1 MRGIPDDA
9 AVERIRALADRLALD
24 EALDDYAANYSMG
37 TRKKLALACAMLHE
51 PDVLVLDEPT
61 NGLDPMAT
69 RALLEMIRELAAG
82 GTAVFY
88 STHLL
93 EQAEKLC
100 HRVAIVHAGALA
112 ALGSPDELRAELGAG
127 GSLEDVFFQ
136 VAQPTSGEAATG
148 LGGSEA

>member
-1 MRGIPDDA
+1 MPDRVVTQRLDELA
-9 AVERIRALADRLALD
+9 ERLAFADALD
-24 EALDDYAANYSMG
+24 EYAVNYSMG
-37 TRKKLALACAMLHE
+37 MRKKLALSCAMLHQ

-61 NGLDPMAT
+61 NGLDPVVT
-69 RALLEMIRELAAG
+69 RTLLELVRELASG

-100 HRVAIVHAGALA
+100 DRVAIVHEGRLA
-112 ALGSPDELRAELGAG
+112 ALGDPDELRRELAAG

-136 VAQPTSGEAATG
+136 VAQGGEPGKQA
-148 LGGSEA
+148 